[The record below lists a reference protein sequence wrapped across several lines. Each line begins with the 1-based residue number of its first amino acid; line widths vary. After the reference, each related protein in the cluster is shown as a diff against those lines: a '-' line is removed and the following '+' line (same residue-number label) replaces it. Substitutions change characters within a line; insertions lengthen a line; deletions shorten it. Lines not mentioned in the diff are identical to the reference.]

1 MHFCTVNKCEYRSKP
16 LNNVYKVSVQITSL
30 EQILILCT
38 IGKCRCRVREQL
50 ITIYTNGS
58 PSIKILKLV
67 TYAQL
72 FAVMFGK

>member
-1 MHFCTVNKCEYRSKP
+1 MCNRQMHVRA
-16 LNNVYKVSVQITSL
+16 
-30 EQILILCT
+30 
-38 IGKCRCRVREQL
+38 REQL
-50 ITIYTNGS
+50 ITIYTNGA